1 MLITSLSGFHF
12 KMSPETQAAR
22 HTQSNI
28 VAGCGLGIYMYLSVG
43 QMGYQQAGI
52 STFWCRENKMK
63 TKVILLK

>member
-28 VAGCGLGIYMYLSVG
+28 VAGCGLCIYMYLSVG

-52 STFWCRENKMK
+52 STF
-63 TKVILLK
+63 